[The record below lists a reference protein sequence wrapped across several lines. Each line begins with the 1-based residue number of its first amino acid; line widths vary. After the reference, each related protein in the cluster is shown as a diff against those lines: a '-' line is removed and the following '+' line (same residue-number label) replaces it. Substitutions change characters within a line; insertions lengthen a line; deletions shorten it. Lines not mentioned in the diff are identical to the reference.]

1 MKQKMLYGTWPS
13 AISAR
18 LASSGARLNDV
29 AFGGDALVWAES
41 RGAQGIVCVQRG
53 QDAPYELS
61 GDLSVR
67 GRVGYGGGEFTTHG
81 DTVIYTADGRLY
93 RHSLGDFKG
102 RAITPAHGAA
112 ASPSVSPD
120 GRWVA
125 FIHSAEGRDTLALV
139 PTDGNQW
146 PHTLVSGTDFV
157 MQPAWHPDGRQLAYV
172 VWNHPNMPW
181 DGTRLEVLTLDE
193 YGRPVGETRAIAGG
207 DDEAVLQP
215 AFSPDGRYLTYISD
229 RSGIGQIYAHDLIS
243 GETWQLTDGDADH
256 GGPAWIQGLRF
267 YAWMPDSTALIYRKN
282 SGGIMS
288 LWRVNLLTGAHAP
301 LSEALPYTHYM
312 QPTVSASGRI
322 AVIASAAQHPRVVL
336 TLDADGTSPRIHARA
351 YQRLLPL
358 ESLAVAERV
367 SWTGHDGETVYGL
380 YYAPTHPRVEGVGA
394 PPLVIDVHGGPTSQA
409 VADFNITQQYFASR
423 GYAVLAV
430 NYRGSTGYGRAYMNK
445 LRGAW
450 GIYDVEDAASG
461 ARALHERGLAD
472 GERVAIMG
480 GSAGGYTVLQAL
492 VDKPRVFKA
501 GVCLYGISNQFM
513 LVEDTHKFEER
524 YSDSLLGALPQA
536 RETYYQRSP
545 LFAAH
550 NIVDPLIVFQGADD
564 PVVPQNQSDAM
575 VETLRAR
582 GITVEYH
589 VYAGEGHGFR
599 KPETIDHYLTATTK
613 FLKQHLIYG

>member
-1 MKQKMLYGTWPS
+1 VKQKMLYGTWPS
-13 AISAR
+13 VISSR
-18 LASSGARLNDV
+18 LASSGHRLIDV
-29 AFGGDALVWAES
+29 AFADDALVWAES
-41 RGAQGIVCVQRG
+41 RGAQGVVCVQRG
-53 QDAPYELS
+53 HDAPYDLS

-67 GRVGYGGGEFTTHG
+67 GRVGYGGGEVATHG
-81 DTVIYTADGRLY
+81 DTVIYSADGRLY
-93 RHSLGDFKG
+93 RQAVGEFKG
-102 RAITPAHGAA
+102 RAITPAYGAA

-125 FIHSAEGRDTLALV
+125 FVHSAERRDTLAIV
-139 PTDGNQW
+139 PADGGQW
-146 PHTLVSGTDFV
+146 PHTVVSGTDFV
-157 MQPAWHPDGRQLAYV
+157 MQPAWHPDGRQLAYI

-181 DGTRLEVLTLDE
+181 DGSRLEVLTLDDHA
-193 YGRPVGETRAIAGG
+193 RPAGDARLIAGG
-207 DDEAVLQP
+207 DEEAVLQP
-215 AFSPDGRYLTYISD
+215 EFSPDGRYLTYISD
-229 RSGIGQIYAHDLIS
+229 RSGIGQIYAHDLTS
-243 GETWQLTDGDADH
+243 GETWQLTDGDSDH

-267 YAWMPDSTALIYRKN
+267 YAWTPDSAALVYRKN
-282 SGGIMS
+282 TSGVMS
-288 LWRVNLLTGAHAP
+288 LWRVNLLSGAHTP
-301 LSEALPYTHYM
+301 LSESLPYTFYA
-312 QPTVSASGRI
+312 QPSVSARGEI
-322 AVIASAAQHPRVVL
+322 AVIAASPQHPRVVL

-351 YQRLLPL
+351 YAQPMPT
-358 ESLAVAERV
+358 EHLAAIERV
-367 SWTGHDGETVYGL
+367 SWAGHDGEAVHGL
-380 YYAPTHPRVEGVGA
+380 YYPPTHPQVEGIGA

-409 VADFNITQQYFASR
+409 VADFSVTHQYFASR

-450 GIYDVEDAASG
+450 GIYDVEDSVSG
-461 ARALHERGLAD
+461 ARALSERGMAD

-501 GVCLYGISNQFM
+501 GVCLYGVSNQFM

-524 YSDSLLGALPQA
+524 YSESLLGALPQA

-550 NIVDPLIVFQGADD
+550 QIVDPLIVFQGADD
-564 PVVPQNQSDAM
+564 PVVPQNQSDAI

-582 GITVEYH
+582 GVAVEYH

-599 KPETIDHYLTATTK
+599 KPETIDHYLVATTK